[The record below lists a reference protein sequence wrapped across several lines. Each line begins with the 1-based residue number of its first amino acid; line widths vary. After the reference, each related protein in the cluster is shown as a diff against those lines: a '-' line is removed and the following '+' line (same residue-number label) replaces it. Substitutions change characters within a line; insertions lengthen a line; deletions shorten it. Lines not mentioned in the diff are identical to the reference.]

1 MSGPV
6 MSGPVMSAPVVSN
19 RRNSLGREPFELPD
33 TTDIDAVNAA
43 QVALIRLVAQGRL
56 DAREAFYIS
65 RMLEHRR
72 RAIGTATLWQK
83 MKEIQAEG
91 RQLRGEE
98 P

>member
-1 MSGPV
+1 MSDRP
-6 MSGPVMSAPVVSN
+6 MNHRPMN
-19 RRNSLGREPFELPD
+19 QRRREAFELPD
-33 TTDIDAVNAA
+33 TTDLDSVNAA
-43 QVALIRLVAQGRL
+43 QVALIRLVAQTRL
-56 DAREAFYIS
+56 GAREALYIS

>member
-1 MSGPV
+1 MSERK
-6 MSGPVMSAPVVSN
+6 MSDRPMREG
-19 RRNSLGREPFELPD
+19 RREAFELPD

-43 QVALIRLVAQGRL
+43 QVALIRLVAQDRL
-56 DAREAFYIS
+56 DAREALYIS

-83 MKEIQAEG
+83 MQELEAQG
-91 RQLRGEE
+91 RQMRGEA